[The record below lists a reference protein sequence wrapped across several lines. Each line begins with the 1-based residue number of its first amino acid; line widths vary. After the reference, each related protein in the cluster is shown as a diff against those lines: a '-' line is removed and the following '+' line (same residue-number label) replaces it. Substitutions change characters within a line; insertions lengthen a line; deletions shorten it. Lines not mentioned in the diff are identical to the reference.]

1 MNILLLVNQFCRRN
15 NFFPTT
21 LYGTKNKITIEYSSS
36 KRREYNKLLKAI
48 CNSKVFNNVHCIFD
62 PVNNR
67 ILVRGK

>member
-1 MNILLLVNQFCRRN
+1 MNILLLVNQFCKHN
-15 NFFPTT
+15 DFFPTT

-48 CNSKVFNNVHCIFD
+48 CNSKVFNNEHCIFD

>member
-1 MNILLLVNQFCRRN
+1 MNILLLVNQFCKHN
-15 NFFPTT
+15 DFFPTT

-48 CNSKVFNNVHCIFD
+48 CNSKVFNHVHCIFD